1 MPTTTSPP
9 AADPAAPATGRNRST
24 LIVVYLSLGGLAFAV
39 LQSLVAP
46 ALSTIGRE
54 LGVSTGD
61 ASWVITAYL
70 LSASV
75 LTPILGRLGD
85 MVGKRRVLIG
95 VLGLLAVGTLPA
107 AL

>member
-1 MPTTTSPP
+1 MTRTSEPP
-9 AADPAAPATGRNRST
+9 AATVRHVNST
-24 LIVVYLSLGGLAFAV
+24 LLVVYLSLGGLAFAV

-46 ALSTIGRE
+46 AMSTIARD
-54 LGVSTGD
+54 LNPSTAD
-61 ASWVITAYL
+61 ISWILTASL

-95 VLGLLAVGTLPA
+95 VLAVLAAGTLLAA
-107 AL
+107 